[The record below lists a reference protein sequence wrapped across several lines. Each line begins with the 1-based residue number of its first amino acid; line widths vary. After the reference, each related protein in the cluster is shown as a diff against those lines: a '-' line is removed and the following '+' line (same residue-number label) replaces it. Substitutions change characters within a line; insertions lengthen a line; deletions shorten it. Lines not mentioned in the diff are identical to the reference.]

1 MKKVLTVV
9 TGLAVAAA
17 LATGLGLTRADEK
30 EPTIKEIMTK
40 AHKGGDSIIEHL
52 KKDLKEKDPD
62 WAEIKTH
69 GKELVDLG
77 ASLGK
82 ATPKKGDKAS
92 WEKLTKTYVD
102 NAKALE
108 AAADKKDSKA
118 SSASLQKLSTSCG
131 GCHRVHK

>member
-9 TGLAVAAA
+9 TGLAVVAG
-17 LATGLGLTRADEK
+17 LVLGLGLTRADEK
-30 EPTIKEIMTK
+30 GPTIKEIMTK
-40 AHKGGDSIIEHL
+40 AHKGGESIIEHL

-69 GKELVDLG
+69 SKELADLG
-77 ASLGK
+77 SSLGK
-82 ATPKKGDKAS
+82 ATPKKGDKTS

-108 AAADKKDSKA
+108 AASDKKDSKTA
-118 SSASLQKLSTSCG
+118 SASLQKLTTSCG